1 MKILLIGEYSN
12 LHWGLSE
19 GLREAGHEVCVLS
32 NGDFWKNYKRDI
44 SLVRHEGKPLAGIRY
59 LAKAVSLLPK
69 MRGYDVVQLINP
81 MFLELK
87 AERIAP
93 FYKYLRRNNKRLFLG
108 AFGMDAL
115 WVKAGTDRKT
125 FRYSD
130 FNIGNR
136 LIENSSTRT
145 LIDDWSGGTAKE
157 HLNYAIAD
165 DCDGIIAG
173 MYEYHAAYKERYG
186 HKLTYIPMP
195 INIGNIA
202 VPQNSADEKIRFF
215 IGIQKSRSEYKG
227 TDIMFRALTRINEQY
242 PDRCEIL
249 RAENV
254 PFEEYSRMIDS
265 CDILLDQLY
274 GYSPGMNALL
284 ALAKGKIV
292 VGGAEEECYGIL
304 GEKELRPM
312 VNVTPDE
319 EDVYNKLERLVL
331 SPREEIERMK
341 RESLLFVKKHHDHR
355 RVAEQYIKF
364 WETEG

>member
-1 MKILLIGEYSN
+1 
-12 LHWGLSE
+12 
-19 GLREAGHEVCVLS
+19 
-32 NGDFWKNYKRDI
+32 
-44 SLVRHEGKPLAGIRY
+44 VRYEGKPLAGIRY

-93 FYKYLRRNNKRLFLG
+93 FYNYLRRNNRKLFLG

-130 FNIGNR
+130 FNIGER
-136 LIENSSTRT
+136 LIENNSTRE
-145 LIDDWSGGTAKE
+145 LIGDWSGDTAKE
-157 HLNYAIAD
+157 RLNYTIAD

-173 MYEYHAAYKERYG
+173 MYEYHTAYKERYG

-202 VPQNSADEKIRFF
+202 VPQNGTDDKIRFF
-215 IGIQKSRSEYKG
+215 IGIQKSRSQYKG
-227 TDIMFRALTRINEQY
+227 TDIMLRALLRIKENY
-242 PDRCEIL
+242 PEKCEIL
-249 RAENV
+249 KAENV
-254 PFEEYSRMIDS
+254 PFEEYSKMIED
-265 CDILLDQLY
+265 CDVLLDQLY

-292 VGGAEEECYGIL
+292 VGGAEEEYYELL
-304 GEKELRPM
+304 GERLLRPM

-319 EDVYNKLERLVL
+319 EDVYRKLEQLVL
-331 SPREEIERMK
+331 APENIGRMQQ
-341 RESLLFVKKHHDHR
+341 ESYALVKKHHNHC
-355 RVAEQYIKF
+355 RVAEMYIKF
-364 WETEG
+364 WNSKG